1 MGMACMVVIS
11 IGEDW
16 KRDVTPSCLVY
27 EFGNRRVEIGWSH
40 ISATAFAKWWK
51 KKLIIGGLVL
61 GILGLILAPLF
72 LLSWFFEFLGI
83 LLFILAIVGFVLFAL
98 GLVLRPAKLVILMD
112 GGDWIERRCRK
123 SEAEETMD
131 LIHKNSWIGKGS

>member
-1 MGMACMVVIS
+1 MGMACMGVIS
-11 IGEDW
+11 IGKKW
-16 KRDVTPSCLVY
+16 KREATPSCLVY
-27 EFGNRRVEIGWSH
+27 ERGNKRVEIGWSH

-61 GILGLILAPLF
+61 GVLGIVLAPLF
-72 LLSWFFEFLGI
+72 LWIFYADILFTILSV
-83 LLFILAIVGFVLFAL
+83 VGFVLFVL
-98 GLVLRPAKLVILMD
+98 GLILRPAQLVILMD

-131 LIHKNSWIGKGS
+131 LIRQNSWPSKGSKS

>member
-1 MGMACMVVIS
+1 MGVIS
-11 IGEDW
+11 IGKKW
-16 KRDVTPSCLVY
+16 KREATPSCLVY
-27 EFGNRRVEIGWSH
+27 ERGNKRVEIGWSH

-61 GILGLILAPLF
+61 GVLGIVLAPLF
-72 LLSWFFEFLGI
+72 LWIFYADILFTILSV
-83 LLFILAIVGFVLFAL
+83 VGFVLFVL
-98 GLVLRPAKLVILMD
+98 GLILRPAQLVILMD

-131 LIHKNSWIGKGS
+131 LIRQNSWPSKGSKS